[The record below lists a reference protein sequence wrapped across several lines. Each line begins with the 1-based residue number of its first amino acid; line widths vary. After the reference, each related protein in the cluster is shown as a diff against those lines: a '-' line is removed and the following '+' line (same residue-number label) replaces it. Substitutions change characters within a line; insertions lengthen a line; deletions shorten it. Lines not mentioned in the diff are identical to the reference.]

1 MALGI
6 SKNFGKFGGVA
17 GRMIRATKTPSIGDT
32 NRTGSTFKGKYQMGA
47 PVWERTL
54 PRGVAGGGMGGG
66 GGAEPAANALF
77 KDIYG
82 RAMAGLGASGVAA
95 SSSAVHG
102 AVGAS
107 VAAQELVLNERSRR
121 AQENLQAYG
130 ARTQRQGMRAQTEQG
145 WQSIDDAYTQ
155 WQKTFDENKNESVRQ
170 RLYDSMNPKDQAR
183 WAWKEYN
190 ERFGKGPF

>member
-130 ARTQRQGMRAQTEQG
+130 ARTQRQGMQNQYNQEQ
-145 WQSIDDAYTQ
+145 QRMADSYSK
-155 WQKTFDENKNESVRQ
+155 WQKQFDENKDESVRA
-170 RLYDSMNPKDQAR
+170 RLYATLNSRDQAR
-183 WAWKEYN
+183 FAQQEYN
-190 ERFGKGPF
+190 RRFGRGG